1 MFSVIDL
8 LTPPFINSVMLLIY
22 HKLNPDEKL
31 FPMPQL
37 NWTFLSRA
45 ERKRVKIMIE
55 EAKDNDILVQMLGW
69 FSAQYMGQGK
79 QVAKTTQALKE
90 YATHAIR
97 QPKSYQVE

>member
-1 MFSVIDL
+1 MSSVIYL
-8 LTPPFINSVMLLIY
+8 LTTPFLNSVMLLIY

-31 FPMPQL
+31 FPMPHL

-45 ERKRVKIMIE
+45 ERKRVKTMLE
-55 EAKDNDILVQMLGW
+55 EAKDNDILVQMLRW
-69 FSAQYMGQGK
+69 FSAKYMEEGE
-79 QVAKTTQALKE
+79 QVAEATQALKE

>member
-45 ERKRVKIMIE
+45 ERKRVKTMIE
-55 EAKDNDILVQMLGW
+55 EAKDNDILVQMLGL
-69 FSAQYMGQGK
+69 FSAKYMEQGK
-79 QVAKTTQALKE
+79 QVAEATQALKE
-90 YATHAIR
+90 YATHAVR